1 MTRPL
6 RHHSNLRQGNQK
18 MTSIKEFK
26 VCIAEFNGIGID
38 VSKAHLDICG
48 LNLMKHESLALDNE
62 EGGIHRLC
70 KALVRGG
77 YREKIIMES
86 TGYYHW
92 LCAVILAEAG
102 LDVRIVNPLLASKHH
117 KGSIRGSKTDELDA
131 YRLATMAQTERDLP
145 KAWEGDRKWVEL
157 RHKVGILCAIDKTLQ
172 KLKSSLN
179 SHKEALR
186 IMGVSCD
193 PMLDEIEQQTRAL
206 RRTYDKQKQAL
217 GVELGALS
225 LADHDRIAAIPGVS
239 PFVSGLMCLLLRQD
253 VKSNRAWI
261 AFAGLDIRVKES
273 GQWKGKG
280 KLGKRG
286 NAYLRKILY
295 QTAWGLKQHDP
306 GFKTY
311 YQRLKD
317 QGRPYVESLLMI
329 ARKFL
334 RICFVLVKTG
344 QNYNPDMVN
353 A

>member
-1 MTRPL
+1 MV
-6 RHHSNLRQGNQK
+6 
-18 MTSIKEFK
+18 SIKAFSPGIVELTS
-26 VCIAEFNGIGID
+26 IGID
-38 VSKAHLDICG
+38 VSKAQLDICG
-48 LNLMKHESLALDNE
+48 LNILKHKSLALHNDV
-62 EGGIHRLC
+62 GDIQRFS

-77 YREKIIMES
+77 YRGKIIMES

-92 LCAVILAEAG
+92 LCAVILTEAG
-102 LDVRIVNPLLASKHH
+102 LDVRLVNPLLASKHH

-145 KAWEGDRKWVEL
+145 KAWERSRKWVVL

-172 KLKSSLN
+172 KLKSSLH

-186 IMGVSCD
+186 IMGVSGD

-206 RRTYDKQKQAL
+206 RRTYEKQRQAL

-261 AFAGLDIRVKES
+261 AFAGLDIRVKQS

-280 KLGKRG
+280 KLSKRG

-306 GFKTY
+306 GFKAY
-311 YQRLKD
+311 YQHLRD
-317 QGRPYVESLLMI
+317 QGRPYVETLLMI

-344 QNYNPDMVN
+344 QNYNPNMVN